1 MAPNPNKI
9 SQFWKELKRRRV
21 VHVTIVYA
29 TAAIVIIDLANNVT
43 TPLRLPEWTPTL
55 IIVILAIGFPLAI
68 IFSWIF
74 DVTPEGIEK
83 TKPAGKETESHKQ
96 SGTKGWKIA
105 SFVSIAV
112 IIGLVLFNLFGR
124 DSAGRKEEA
133 GEKSIAI
140 LPVRNINK
148 DPAQDPMCTGLTI
161 EIINQLYKIKSFDK
175 VVPPQTVLQYRDS
188 EKSARQ
194 IATELGVNYILDL
207 SYMKVGTDFK
217 VTTILVEPE
226 KERPLWQDDYR
237 QEYREIISMPAEIAL
252 QIAGKLQA
260 FISGEEKERI
270 ERIATDNLEA
280 YELVQSVIYN
290 FFVEPDLSFPFKET
304 ILKSIVL
311 DSSYSDA
318 YAIMALFSVF
328 SSVASGGELGKFD
341 LNDAFIYNS
350 KALELDPENI
360 YAILVTAIIEQWI
373 NWNYVAAETQYR
385 KAFSISPNTGDR
397 YLVGSYI
404 EHLIKMGRFKEALP
418 YVERLDQGDPRE
430 MLIYAALGQAE
441 KAGELINQYQQQ
453 VRLRDAYIP
462 MCYIWMDKY
471 TLARNYMESII
482 SALPGY
488 LEIPQQMAYWALVL
502 NRTGDPTAALEFV
515 EKLKARSDSTST
527 GQAEY
532 NLGRYFSG
540 IGEIDSAFFWLEKA
554 IDKRSAEMPW
564 LRVDPTLK
572 NLRSHDLYLDLY
584 NRTGHGAY
592 DKFMDGGTRQDQ

>member
-21 VHVTIVYA
+21 VHVTIVYT

-55 IIVILAIGFPLAI
+55 IILILAIGFPLAI

-83 TKPAGKETESHKQ
+83 TKPAGEGKESNSQ
-96 SGTKGWKIA
+96 SGTNGWKIA
-105 SFVSIAV
+105 SFISIAV
-112 IIGLVLFNLFGR
+112 IIGLVLFNLLGR
-124 DSAGRKEEA
+124 DGADRIEEA

-140 LPVRNINK
+140 LPVRNINE

-194 IATELGVNYILDL
+194 IAEELGVNFILDL
-207 SYMKVGTDFK
+207 SYMKVGAEFK
-217 VTTILVEPE
+217 VTTILVEPAEE
-226 KERPLWQDDYR
+226 KPLWQDDYR

-252 QIAGKLQA
+252 QIAGELQA

-270 ERIATDNLEA
+270 ERVSTTNLEA

-290 FFVEPDLSFPFKET
+290 FFVEPDLTYPFKET
-304 ILKSIVL
+304 IIKAIAL
-311 DSSYSDA
+311 DSTYSDA

-328 SSVASGGELGKFD
+328 SSAASGGELGKFD

-360 YAILVTAIIEQWI
+360 YAILVQAIIEQWI
-373 NWNYVAAETQYR
+373 NWNYVAAEAQYG

-404 EHLIKMGRFKEALP
+404 EHLIKMGRFEEALP
-418 YVERLDQGDPRE
+418 YLERLDQGDPRE
-430 MLIYAALGQAE
+430 MLIYAALGQDD
-441 KAGELINQYQQQ
+441 KADALIIKYEHQ

-462 MCYIWMDKY
+462 MCYCWMDKY
-471 TLARNYMESII
+471 VLARKYMEPII
-482 SALPGY
+482 LTRPGY
-488 LEIPQQMAYWALVL
+488 LDFPKQMAYWALIL
-502 NRTGDPTAALEFV
+502 DKTGDPKAALEFV
-515 EKLKARSDSTST
+515 EKLKARSDTTFT
-527 GQAEY
+527 GQAEF
-532 NLGRYFSG
+532 NLGRYYSS

-554 IDKRSAEMPW
+554 FYERSVEMPW

-572 NLRSHDLYLDLY
+572 NLRSDDRYLHLYQ
-584 NRTGHGAY
+584 RTGHGAY
-592 DKFMDGGTRQDQ
+592 DQYMHGRTK